1 MSQSFSKRN
10 AEKHIYS
17 ACSLFSFVRN
27 LLDLVRIDLHVEVD
41 LGWSLTFIEDVNIW
55 TRYLVM
61 NCMIAIRSRMKDNF
75 AQMKT

>member
-1 MSQSFSKRN
+1 MDKLGTSSHYLIGKRLIMSQSFSKRN

-41 LGWSLTFIEDVNIW
+41 LGRSLTFIEDVNIW
-55 TRYLVM
+55 TIWSSNV
-61 NCMIAIRSRMKDNF
+61 
-75 AQMKT
+75 